1 MQSLVSGSFFWGY
14 IVTQLF
20 GGRLAER
27 IGFKYLIAAAQTA
40 VGVVTLCLPALARLG
55 VEFFIMGRVMLGL
68 AQGVIIPSVQ
78 PLVSRWAPETERN
91 SMSTFIFSG
100 SQVGTIL
107 GLLFSGMMADSLG
120 WEAVFYIEGSL
131 AFVAVVPW
139 LFAVYDYPSMHP
151 RISQQEK
158 DYIKST
164 TAAASVKVK
173 GSSIP
178 WRSII
183 TSVPCWALL
192 AATLGNNWAFYM
204 LLVQL
209 PIYMRTILRFD
220 LKSNALLSA
229 LPWLVMWVFSLL
241 VARMAD
247 VIAKKGW
254 ATKNV
259 IRKTANTV
267 GT

>member
-1 MQSLVSGSFFWGY
+1 VWDEQLQSLVSGSFFWGY

-27 IGFKYLIAAAQTA
+27 IGSKYLIAATQTA
-40 VGVVTLCLPALARLG
+40 VGVVTLLLPALAHLG

-120 WEAVFYIEGSL
+120 WRAVFYIEGSL

-139 LFAVYDYPSMHP
+139 LFAVYDYPSIHP
-151 RISQQEK
+151 RISEEEK
-158 DYIKST
+158 DYIKSST
-164 TAAASVKVK
+164 TAASGMNKTKTCSVV
-173 GSSIP
+173 P
-178 WRSII
+178 WRSIV

-209 PIYMRTILRFD
+209 PDSFKVLI
-220 LKSNALLSA
+220 
-229 LPWLVMWVFSLL
+229 
-241 VARMAD
+241 
-247 VIAKKGW
+247 
-254 ATKNV
+254 
-259 IRKTANTV
+259 
-267 GT
+267 